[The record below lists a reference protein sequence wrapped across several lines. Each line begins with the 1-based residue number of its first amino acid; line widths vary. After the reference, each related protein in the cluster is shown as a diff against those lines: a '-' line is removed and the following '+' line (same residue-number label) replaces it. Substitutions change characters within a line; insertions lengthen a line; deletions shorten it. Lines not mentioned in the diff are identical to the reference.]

1 MNRLSYNEWMVYIYN
16 TLNKKTIKETNTSVI
31 GKRSMMEIQKEIDY
45 LRAKDRE
52 TSQRVR
58 STYKIK
64 R

>member
-16 TLNKKTIKETNTSVI
+16 TLNKKPIKETKTSVI

-45 LRAKDRE
+45 LRAKDME
-52 TSQRVR
+52 TSLRVR

>member
-45 LRAKDRE
+45 LRAKDWE
-52 TSQRVR
+52 TSKRVR

>member
-1 MNRLSYNEWMVYIYN
+1 MSRLSYNEWMVYIYN
-16 TLNKKTIKETNTSVI
+16 TLNKKPIKETNTSAI

-45 LRAKDRE
+45 LRAKDME
-52 TSQRVR
+52 TSLKVR

>member
-1 MNRLSYNEWMVYIYN
+1 MVYIYN
-16 TLNKKTIKETNTSVI
+16 TLNKKPIKETNTSAI

-45 LRAKDRE
+45 LRAKDME
-52 TSQRVR
+52 TSLKVR